1 LILISRLMKST
12 RPIAHLLQEK
22 QSSILLPATWIAT
35 FAGLV
40 ILIPAF
46 DTRLD
51 SLQRLTS
58 LVAGSAVIGYSWL
71 LYRWIYPLSE
81 RRSSLRW
88 VIALFNVAGLAAL
101 TACLTGVVQIVAF
114 VLFGLSATLSAIFL
128 GRWPTHAYI
137 LVFTALTLLLFP
149 LVPALQLPWM
159 VWPGFALL
167 TFFLNEALCRVGDSL
182 SARIEHLEAINRVS
196 RTISA
201 TIETDKLI
209 ALVCAAVQ
217 EALLADTYYVGLF
230 NGDMLRLE
238 LFYDDGEFFP
248 PIEVPLENTLSG
260 WVLNNQQSLLLRDLP
275 KDIPSLGVNPR
286 MIGKSKPSLS
296 WMGTPISISKRTLGI
311 LAMASYQKNT
321 FDQADLELLESM
333 ANQVALVID
342 NAYRYAEVEKQSR
355 LDSLTQVYNHG
366 QFLAYLDEFSQF
378 TNISQ
383 TPLGLIMLDV
393 DYFKQ
398 YNDAYGHMAGDQAL
412 TELVAVIRQNIRN
425 SDILGRWGGEEFSI
439 LLPETNAQ
447 QAMQV
452 ADRIRLSVKSLEIT
466 SLDGKTLPLPTVS
479 QGLAVLSEAGTAEKL
494 VYLADQR
501 LYRAKAR
508 GRNQIEPP
516 PRVESSLDSLNSD
529 PDQAA

>member
-1 LILISRLMKST
+1 MKST
-12 RPIAHLLQEK
+12 RPIAHLIQEK
-22 QSSILLPATWIAT
+22 QSSILLPATWIAS

-40 ILIPAF
+40 ILIQAF
-46 DTRLD
+46 DTSLD
-51 SLQRLTS
+51 SLQRFTS
-58 LVAGSAVIGYSWL
+58 LIAGFTVIGYTWL

-88 VIALFNVAGLAAL
+88 VIALTNAAGMAAL
-101 TACLTGVVQIVAF
+101 TTYLTGVVHPIIF
-114 VLFGLSATLSAIFL
+114 VLFGLSAALSAIFL

-137 LVFTALTLLLFP
+137 LVFTVLTLLLLP
-149 LVPALQLPWM
+149 LAPALQLSRMLWL
-159 VWPGFALL
+159 GFALL
-167 TFFLNEALCRVGDSL
+167 TIFLNEALYRLGSSLAARV
-182 SARIEHLEAINRVS
+182 EHLEAINRVS

-217 EALLADTYYVGLF
+217 EALLADTYYVGLY
-230 NGDMLRLE
+230 NGGKLRLE

-248 PIEVPLENTLSG
+248 PIDVPLENTLSG
-260 WVLNNQQSLLLRDLP
+260 WVLNNQRSLLLRDFP
-275 KDIPSLGVNPR
+275 KDILALGVNPR
-286 MIGKSKPSLS
+286 VIGKSKPSLS
-296 WMGTPISISKRTLGI
+296 WMGTPISISKRPLGI
-311 LAMASYQKNT
+311 LAMASYQKNA
-321 FDQADLELLESM
+321 FDQSDLELLESM
-333 ANQVALVID
+333 ANQIALVID

-366 QFLAYLDEFSQF
+366 QFLAYLDEFTQF
-378 TNISQ
+378 ANISQ
-383 TPLGLIMLDV
+383 TPLSLIMLDV

-412 TELVAVIRQNIRN
+412 TQLVAVIRQNIRN

-439 LLPETNAQ
+439 LLPETNGQ

-479 QGLAVLSEAGTAEKL
+479 QGLAVLSEAGSAEKL
-494 VYLADQR
+494 VDLADQR
-501 LYRAKAR
+501 LYLAKER

-516 PRVESSLDSLNSD
+516 PDVESGLDSLNSD
-529 PDQAA
+529 PIQAA